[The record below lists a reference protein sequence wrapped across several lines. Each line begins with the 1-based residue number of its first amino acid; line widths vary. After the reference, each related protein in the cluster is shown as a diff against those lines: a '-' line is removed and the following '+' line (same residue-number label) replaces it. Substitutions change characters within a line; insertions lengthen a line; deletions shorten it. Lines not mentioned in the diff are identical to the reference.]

1 MVRRDIPL
9 YEEHIYKIK
18 NKYQF
23 ILAVAKRARMLVDGA
38 PVAPGIAGVKPT
50 TRALGELLHHYEED
64 YSAEWLYTTEAFGD
78 GSGYDSG
85 RRMGQNRIV
94 EPLSK

>member
-50 TRALGELLHHYEED
+50 TRALGELLTGKVGFEIAAEEQ
-64 YSAEWLYTTEAFGD
+64 EE
-78 GSGYDSG
+78 
-85 RRMGQNRIV
+85 
-94 EPLSK
+94 K